1 MNYFKILQ
9 NLKPLIQSGKITHI
23 EDALSYL
30 QSAGMKIDGILRR
43 GVENIFKK
51 IKARDPIFDQ
61 SVTKMPIDEAGIPF
75 NPKTFKS
82 TAEKRGVENLF
93 KNKSKTLADELAE
106 AEGVETFETILPTKP
121 FKKVNMP
128 AEKLNHQMIADQAG
142 IDVELIKGKD
152 WVEILEVLK
161 GLKKADGGRIG
172 YDVGGLTEQAQGI
185 YDSWISAGHSSEAA
199 LDYLSSRGM
208 YDAGGG
214 GGVESIVNTQ
224 QSIVPQGGG
233 GEGIRGLDLTYTPG
247 AVAKTPPMGVD
258 PSTVNVQEIDDYGT
272 YAPRTGVMG
281 MWDKTKDF
289 FSNLGTPRVR
299 GTLGTRMANQ
309 PSIPLPGA
317 LAAYSFSPFNEKSRN
332 YNPNLVDQLNYV
344 EGQDGY
350 IGRDQGSGLLKYGP
364 QSVLSG
370 KNVISLLGTNDY
382 EKMLMDYITKMNSY
396 STKRALT
403 DKQIAKIKKAEQE
416 LADHR
421 NKAVRVNRQADG
433 TPAYNPTG
441 EGNQTPGIGWN
452 ETGGPVSNRTGRG
465 RTDWADGGQV
475 GLATMF
481 TRRR

>member
-1 MNYFKILQ
+1 MNYIKTLEILGKLVKSGQIKSVDEAMGMLQKMGAQVDGLLKQGIENLFK
-9 NLKPLIQSGKITHI
+9 TT
-23 EDALSYL
+23 
-30 QSAGMKIDGILRR
+30 
-43 GVENIFKK
+43 
-51 IKARDPIFDQ
+51 KARDPD
-61 SVTKMPIDEAGIPF
+61 A
-75 NPKTFKS
+75 FKGW
-82 TAEKRGVENLF
+82 TPEVIEGGKGKEGVENLF
-93 KNKSKTLADELAE
+93 KETKRVNIPAD
-106 AEGVETFETILPTKP
+106 
-121 FKKVNMP
+121 
-128 AEKLNHQMIADQAG
+128 KLNHQIIADQAG

-161 GLKKADGGRIG
+161 GLQKADGGRIG
-172 YDVGGLTEQAQGI
+172 YDIGGLTGQAKNI
-185 YDSWISAGHSSEAA
+185 YDSWISAGHSSEDA

-214 GGVESIVNTQ
+214 GGGVESIINTQ

-233 GEGIRGLDLTYTPG
+233 GGIGGLDLTYTPG

-332 YNPNLVDQLNYV
+332 YNPNLVDQLNYL
-344 EGQDGY
+344 EMQDGM

-364 QSVLSG
+364 ESVLSG
-370 KNVISLLGTNDY
+370 KNVVSLLGTNDY
-382 EKMLMDYITKMNSY
+382 EKMLMDYISKMNSY
-396 STKRALT
+396 ENLT
-403 DKQIAKIKKAEQE
+403 PKQKVKIEKAEQE
-416 LADHR
+416 LTDHR
-421 NKAVRVNRQADG
+421 NKAVRVNRQASG
-433 TPAYNPTG
+433 APAYNPTG